1 MVIEE
6 HNEFV
11 EDNVSENEVED
22 SAEDEDI
29 EDEITAE
36 DLETVFLIRGQD
48 IPYLWG

>member
-29 EDEITAE
+29 EAFD
-36 DLETVFLIRGQD
+36 DLLAWIDFAPARTRSPPKI
-48 IPYLWG
+48 